1 MYVAVGHEYA
11 HHRRFVLPEC
21 ESCGRPIER
30 LWRYCAWCAAPQR
43 VKLVEFFASHPSFER
58 ERALRVSRYLAPEEG
73 ERHVRFSVWQE
84 DAESAEAEAAVSL
97 EEGEAERL
105 ARFLLNGRP
114 APSCDPL
121 ARQSPST

>member
-1 MYVAVGHEYA
+1 
-11 HHRRFVLPEC
+11 LPEC

-43 VKLVEFFASHPSFER
+43 AKLVEFFASHPSFER

-97 EEGEAERL
+97 EEGEAERR
-105 ARFLLNGRP
+105 ASRLLPPPSRLPLPDLGIVRGEPP
-114 APSCDPL
+114 ASGVVDADAL
-121 ARQSPST
+121 TGFI